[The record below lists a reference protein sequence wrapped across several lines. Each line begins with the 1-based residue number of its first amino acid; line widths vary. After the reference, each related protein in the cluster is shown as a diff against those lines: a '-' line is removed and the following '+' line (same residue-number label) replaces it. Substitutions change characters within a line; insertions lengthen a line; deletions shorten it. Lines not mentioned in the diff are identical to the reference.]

1 VSHAGPAGAREAPAP
16 VPAALDLRNL
26 SKTFGGAKALDAA
39 ALSVA
44 RGEVHGLLGQ
54 NGSGKSTLIKILAG
68 FHEPDPGAELRI
80 AGRAV
85 ELPLKPGEFRRHRI
99 SFVHQNLGL
108 MPALTVLEN
117 LLIGELASQ
126 PRLWISWDEE
136 RRRARQ
142 LFDRYRLDMDPSA
155 PVSRLSPVKRAL
167 LAIVRA
173 VEEIGGGKAR
183 PGRGGVLI
191 LDEPT
196 PFLPRR
202 DVEQLFTLVK
212 SIVAAGDSVIFV
224 SHDVDEVL
232 EITDRA
238 TVLRDGRVAGTLV
251 TRQSSKQDFIELI
264 VGRRLEALAAG
275 PADFSRAAPDLVIE
289 DLTGGTLED
298 VHIGA
303 HRGEVVGL
311 TGLIGS
317 GFDEV
322 PYLVYGAIQAQSGQ
336 LRLDEESIDLSQ
348 ANPAAAVRRGI
359 VLVPGDRQ
367 NAGAIGAL
375 AVSDNLTMPV
385 LGRLFNRLALNR
397 RRMVAHAA
405 RLSAAFDVVPR
416 DPLLRFSQL
425 SGGNQQKVLLAKWMQ
440 VVPKLIL
447 LDEPTQGVD
456 VGARQRV
463 FEAIRRAAGQGAA
476 ILCASSDYEQLATIC
491 DRVLIFARGR
501 VVGELTGAS
510 VSKEQIAL
518 HCYNSLGG
526 DFLGNLAES
535 A

>member
-1 VSHAGPAGAREAPAP
+1 MSSAGPATSAREPAAG
-16 VPAALDLRNL
+16 PAALDLRNL

-39 ALSVA
+39 WLSVA

-68 FHEPDPGAELRI
+68 FHEPDPGAELRF

-85 ELPLKPGEFRRHRI
+85 ALPLKPGEFRRHRI

-126 PRLWISWDEE
+126 PRLWISWEEE
-136 RRRARQ
+136 RRRARA
-142 LFDRYRLDMDPSA
+142 LFERYRLDIDPGIE
-155 PVSRLSPVKRAL
+155 VWRLSPVKRAL

-173 VEEIGGGKAR
+173 LEEIGSGKAAA
-183 PGRGGVLI
+183 GGGLLI

-202 DVEQLFTLVK
+202 DVEQLFTLVRR
-212 SIVAAGDSVIFV
+212 IIAGGDSVIFV

-238 TVLRDGRVAGTLV
+238 TVLRDGKVAGTLM
-251 TRQSSKQDFIELI
+251 TREATKQDFIELI
-264 VGRRLEALAAG
+264 VGRRLQALTSG
-275 PADFSRAAPDLVIE
+275 PTDFSRAAPDLVVE
-289 DLTGGTLED
+289 ELTGGTLAG
-298 VHIGA
+298 VRIAA

-322 PYLVYGAIQAQSGQ
+322 PYLLYGAVPAQSGR
-336 LRLDEESIDLSQ
+336 LRLGGESIDLAQ
-348 ANPAAAVRRGI
+348 ARPAASVRRGI

-385 LGRLFNRLALNR
+385 LGRLFSRWALNR
-397 RRMVAHAA
+397 RGMIAHAA
-405 RLSAAFDVVPR
+405 RLAAAFDVVPR

-440 VVPKLIL
+440 IAPKLIL

-463 FEAIRRAAGQGAA
+463 FEAIRRAAGEGATV
-476 ILCASSDYEQLATIC
+476 LCASSDYEQLATIC
-491 DRVLIFARGR
+491 DRVLLFARGR
-501 VVGELTGAS
+501 IVSELAGDAVT
-510 VSKEQIAL
+510 KENIAV
-518 HCYNSLGG
+518 HSYNSLGG
-526 DFLGNLAES
+526 DFLGNPAGS
-535 A
+535 

>member
-1 VSHAGPAGAREAPAP
+1 VSQAGAARAGEAPAA
-16 VPAALDLRNL
+16 VPAALDLRTL

-44 RGEVHGLLGQ
+44 CGEVHGLLGQ

-85 ELPLKPGEFRRHRI
+85 ELPLKPGEFRRYRI

-117 LLIGELASQ
+117 LLIGQLASQ
-126 PRLWISWDEE
+126 PRLWISWDDE

-142 LFDRYRLDMDPSA
+142 LFDRYRLDMDPST

-173 VEEIGGGKAR
+173 VEEIGGGKASL
-183 PGRGGVLI
+183 GGGGVLV

-202 DVEQLFTLVK
+202 DVEQLFALVR
-212 SIVAAGDSVIFV
+212 SIVAAGNSVIFV
-224 SHDVDEVL
+224 SHDVDEVV

-238 TVLRDGRVAGTLV
+238 TVLRDGRIAGTLI
-251 TRQSSKQDFIELI
+251 TRQSDKQDFIELI
-264 VGRRLEALAAG
+264 VGRRLEALTSG
-275 PADFSRAAPDLVIE
+275 PIDFGQAAPDLVIE
-289 DLTGGTLED
+289 ELTGGTLD
-298 VHIGA
+298 SVRIAA

-322 PYLVYGAIQAQSGQ
+322 PYLVYGSTSVRGGR
-336 LRLDEESIDLSQ
+336 LRMGGESIDLSKSR
-348 ANPAAAVRRGI
+348 PAAAVRRGI

-375 AVSDNLTMPV
+375 SVSDNLTMPV
-385 LGRLFNRLALNR
+385 LGTLFNRLALNR

-405 RLSAAFDVVPR
+405 RVAAAFDVVPR
-416 DPLLRFSQL
+416 DPLRLFSQL
-425 SGGNQQKVLLAKWMQ
+425 SGGNQQKVLLGKWMQ
-440 VVPKLIL
+440 VAPKLIL

-463 FEAIRRAAGQGAA
+463 FEAIRRAAGEGAT

-501 VVGELTGAS
+501 VVGELAGAA
-510 VSKEQIAL
+510 VSKENIAV

-526 DFLGNLAES
+526 GDLRNPSES
-535 A
+535 S